1 MKKPYNELT
10 KRYKTQNDI
19 HAAKKCVSFCIRNL
33 KIPQNGLTHKRAYQE
48 VYNYLKLNLTNIS
61 VKGAIN
67 QLYYENKLKDL
78 AVEVRPRKP
87 KKTRIFD
94 ENSFYRTPEWEALRK
109 RVLRKYGVRCMKCKI
124 NGIEMHV
131 DHIKPRS
138 LYPDLELEF
147 ENLQVL
153 CKYCNLEKSNKD
165 EIDYRNNKIAIPSQY
180 AINQFEK
187 KIKKDKKLKPIKLK
201 TNNP

>member
-1 MKKPYNELT
+1 
-10 KRYKTQNDI
+10 
-19 HAAKKCVSFCIRNL
+19 
-33 KIPQNGLTHKRAYQE
+33 
-48 VYNYLKLNLTNIS
+48 
-61 VKGAIN
+61 
-67 QLYYENKLKDL
+67 
-78 AVEVRPRKP
+78 
-87 KKTRIFD
+87 
-94 ENSFYRTPEWEALRK
+94 
-109 RVLRKYGVRCMKCKI
+109 
-124 NGIEMHV
+124 MHV

-187 KIKKDKKLKPIKLK
+187 KIKQGKKPKPLNK
-201 TNNP
+201 N